1 MNAHSRQIRTDHRM
15 NLAAVGGALSGLLFG
30 FDTAVISGTTTALSQ
45 IFHLDPI
52 WLGITVSAA
61 LWGTLVGALVAGIP
75 GDRFGS
81 RDVLKVVALLFLVGA
96 LGSAL
101 SWGWTA
107 FICFRLL
114 TGIAVGGASVL
125 APVYLSELAPAER
138 RGRTVV
144 LFQLNIIAG
153 ILLAYFSNA
162 VIARMVTSPD
172 AWRWEFAMGAMPA
185 ALLIVVLM
193 GVPNSP
199 RWLIANGRAD
209 AATRILAGLGRSQ
222 SEAQRETATIQAA
235 FTNEPAGE
243 RLSWSR
249 HAKPIT
255 LAILVALFN
264 QLSGINALLY
274 YTNDIFASAGGNL
287 SPDLQAIA
295 IGAANAVFTCL
306 GLVLIDRAGRKVLL
320 VVGSVGMAVCL
331 AVAGMALSGQL
342 PRPIVLAALIG
353 FIAFFASSTGAVIW
367 VYLSEIF
374 PTAVRSR
381 GSALGASVHWAA
393 NAVIAA
399 IFPVIAAKSI
409 GLPFFIFAGAMLAQS
424 IVVSRLFPETRGV
437 SLERIGEQMRS

>member
-1 MNAHSRQIRTDHRM
+1 MNARPLKIANQHRM
-15 NLAAVGGALSGLLFG
+15 TLAAVGGALSGLLFG
-30 FDTAVISGTTTALSQ
+30 FDTAVISGTTASLSQ
-45 IFHLDPI
+45 LFRLDPL

-96 LGSAL
+96 LGSAF
-101 SWGWTA
+101 SWTWTA
-107 FICFRLL
+107 FICFRIL

-138 RGRTVV
+138 RGRIVV

-162 VIARMVTSPD
+162 VIVRLVSGPD
-172 AWRWEFAMGAMPA
+172 AWRWEFAMGASPA
-185 ALLIVVLM
+185 VLLIAVLM

-199 RWLIANGRAD
+199 RWLIANGMTD
-209 AATRILAGLGRSQ
+209 AATRVLTALGRSQ
-222 SEAQRETATIQAA
+222 NEAQREAATICDALV
-235 FTNEPAGE
+235 NEPAGE

-274 YTNDIFASAGGNL
+274 YTNDIFASVGGSL

-295 IGAANAVFTCL
+295 IGAANAAFTCL

-320 VVGSVGMAVCL
+320 VVGSVGMSICL
-331 AVAGMALSGQL
+331 ALAGMALSGQL
-342 PRPIVLAALIG
+342 PRPLVLVALVG

-399 IFPVIAAKSI
+399 LFPVIAAKSI
-409 GLPFFIFAGAMLAQS
+409 GLPFFIFAAAMLAQAV
-424 IVVSRLFPETRGV
+424 VVSRLFPETRGI
-437 SLERIGEQMRS
+437 SLERIGERMRS